1 MRNEA
6 SCDSIDNR
14 RERKERL
21 KKMETRMKRI
31 RILAGAS
38 LLFIFVFMVLAL
50 LGPQQEEIPLLPEKL
65 EYHFN
70 NDWLMI
76 PLEETDGP
84 GAQPQPF
91 DEIIKQARAAL
102 EAGEYQKVDL
112 PYTRECSTG
121 TVVVFRNTLE
131 ESYAGLTMNF
141 SSKDAIVRVMVDG
154 SMIYQYGGGKDETGS
169 HENFVVLP
177 KTLQDEEVWIELTAL
192 RPDAAALGSVKLE
205 TRDMIVIGMVGGSIA
220 DIACCLLLVIMAII
234 MFVLALIRR
243 YTGRPSRGEAFL
255 GLAELVAGIYCF
267 IGTDTL
273 SIFYD
278 LHEAYGMQEYLM
290 LMVPLFMTLYY
301 LRNYHAVFPRR
312 FTVLMWVIA
321 INAGVQIVL
330 QVLNVRNMEDMVK
343 VTAGTVFAV
352 CVVAIVSL
360 LQYDAGRRR
369 CQVMLSALSL
379 AVLLAGA
386 ILNILLNA
394 FYYHARFN
402 TAGQYSMVIYSVAM
416 AVVHTLQI
424 SKEYRA
430 AAEESARLLQEKVE
444 AAEQQNMQL
453 VQAKQDAD
461 AARAE
466 ALAANE
472 AKGKFLARMSHEI
485 RTPINAVLG
494 MDEMILRESG
504 EQAIKDYAMDI
515 YTAGQTLLSLI
526 NDILDFSRIDSG
538 KMEIVPVAY
547 DISSLI
553 HDLANM
559 TAQRAKDKN
568 LRFEVEVDP
577 AIPARLY
584 GDDVR
589 IRQIL
594 TNILT
599 NAVKYTHEGT
609 VWLRVS
615 GRRADEAVLL
625 CFEVEDTGIG
635 IREEDL
641 PKLSAEFERIEE
653 DRNRNIEGTGLGMNI
668 TIQLLAMLGS
678 RLQVE
683 SAYGKGSKFYFE
695 LKQPVIDETPIGD
708 FESRVR
714 QMAEDYHYST
724 KLCAPDARIL
734 VVDDNAV
741 NRKVFRNLLKE
752 TQVQIADAESGRQ
765 CLKLVQES
773 CYDLIFLDHMMPEMD
788 GVETLHHMKALADYP
803 CQDTPVVMLT
813 ANAVSGMKETY
824 LAEGFDDFLSKP
836 IVPDKLEHVI
846 RKWLPKELLREA
858 AASEPKGE
866 PQEAGE
872 DALEALP
879 AVDGLDWQYAWLH
892 LPDLNLLEYTVKE
905 FYAQIGSAADKL
917 EQAYRQIE
925 EEGFS
930 PYRIQVHAMK
940 SLSATVGIL
949 PLSGVAK
956 LLECA
961 ARDERIDVVSSV
973 TGAFLE
979 EWRSYSEKLQGVFG
993 IGTGA
998 RKEAADASVISA
1010 LVEMIRLSMQEM
1022 DIDQADRL
1030 MGQLQEYE
1038 YPDETR
1044 AAVSRLA
1051 EAVTNLDIEEADRL
1065 ADVLIGQMERK
1076 DERKGQ

>member
-91 DEIIKQARAAL
+91 DEIIKRARAAL

-472 AKGKFLARMSHEI
+472 AKGKL
-485 RTPINAVLG
+485 
-494 MDEMILRESG
+494 
-504 EQAIKDYAMDI
+504 
-515 YTAGQTLLSLI
+515 
-526 NDILDFSRIDSG
+526 
-538 KMEIVPVAY
+538 
-547 DISSLI
+547 
-553 HDLANM
+553 
-559 TAQRAKDKN
+559 
-568 LRFEVEVDP
+568 
-577 AIPARLY
+577 
-584 GDDVR
+584 
-589 IRQIL
+589 
-594 TNILT
+594 
-599 NAVKYTHEGT
+599 
-609 VWLRVS
+609 
-615 GRRADEAVLL
+615 
-625 CFEVEDTGIG
+625 
-635 IREEDL
+635 
-641 PKLSAEFERIEE
+641 
-653 DRNRNIEGTGLGMNI
+653 
-668 TIQLLAMLGS
+668 
-678 RLQVE
+678 
-683 SAYGKGSKFYFE
+683 
-695 LKQPVIDETPIGD
+695 
-708 FESRVR
+708 
-714 QMAEDYHYST
+714 
-724 KLCAPDARIL
+724 
-734 VVDDNAV
+734 
-741 NRKVFRNLLKE
+741 
-752 TQVQIADAESGRQ
+752 
-765 CLKLVQES
+765 
-773 CYDLIFLDHMMPEMD
+773 
-788 GVETLHHMKALADYP
+788 
-803 CQDTPVVMLT
+803 
-813 ANAVSGMKETY
+813 
-824 LAEGFDDFLSKP
+824 
-836 IVPDKLEHVI
+836 
-846 RKWLPKELLREA
+846 
-858 AASEPKGE
+858 
-866 PQEAGE
+866 
-872 DALEALP
+872 
-879 AVDGLDWQYAWLH
+879 
-892 LPDLNLLEYTVKE
+892 
-905 FYAQIGSAADKL
+905 
-917 EQAYRQIE
+917 
-925 EEGFS
+925 
-930 PYRIQVHAMK
+930 
-940 SLSATVGIL
+940 
-949 PLSGVAK
+949 
-956 LLECA
+956 
-961 ARDERIDVVSSV
+961 
-973 TGAFLE
+973 
-979 EWRSYSEKLQGVFG
+979 
-993 IGTGA
+993 
-998 RKEAADASVISA
+998 
-1010 LVEMIRLSMQEM
+1010 
-1022 DIDQADRL
+1022 
-1030 MGQLQEYE
+1030 
-1038 YPDETR
+1038 
-1044 AAVSRLA
+1044 
-1051 EAVTNLDIEEADRL
+1051 
-1065 ADVLIGQMERK
+1065 
-1076 DERKGQ
+1076 